1 MAVDAPPG
9 MPAARGSMGG
19 ADESPVAVAVGHDGR
34 SRKRLNVRGKM
45 MGALDA
51 VFFLDSC

>member
-34 SRKRLNVRGKM
+34 SRKRLNVQGKM
-45 MGALDA
+45 MGAVDA